1 MINLYSVTNSNYTKN
16 GDATLQPIRCELK
29 LSINGGWSLE
39 LEVPYDKEEKWK
51 LITEGATVRVDL
63 DCVREFTYAQGQSK
77 SPQRFRIY
85 DYRKTLTSVVAIAY
99 PMAMESTQ
107 DALIDNVV
115 MQNKT
120 GSQAM
125 AMLQAFT
132 DKYTLYTDITATGSS
147 SMSNVNLNYAI
158 ASGASGSFIDVWGGE
173 IVYDNLNYKVLSRI
187 GSNNKDTHPVIYGR
201 NMTGIQY
208 EKNDSGLVTRI
219 YPISTDGVRL
229 NGSGYVDSSIASQYP
244 YYHKRYMTA
253 PYQLVID
260 DPTNPS
266 ATAQACYT
274 AFQTVFAQAKTLS
287 VSAMTHAVS
296 AVGDGIPYGAI
307 KKYKSDVAEAV
318 AEFATEN
325 IYHSTLKSKM
335 QTYIKNGIN
344 DKVAGMMSVPEP
356 SYSWHGDYDD
366 GWWYG
371 DNDTF
376 WATNK
381 AYARNEYQ
389 YISKKWSSFDD
400 DGLWEAPKDDTGAWD
415 WYQPQAPAGSGV
427 IYGVRYGNFDR
438 YLAKNEWIYITDNGT
453 LTAYW
458 IDSDGYYDPD
468 ETVAST
474 WTWHG
479 SGAAGDPWWFGAAD
493 ASSEDD
499 YAHDQWVFIDG
510 TLYYFDNNGYY
521 DGQTKMDDYQ
531 WDWCVSGNKYWFGNA
546 ENHEYAAIYL
556 KSQWAKIGSD
566 YYYFDADGY
575 VVDEETMIAMIT
587 SAFLTQM
594 ASLKTTVN
602 AQKDILY
609 ALLYQLMTS
618 WANSQYS
625 DNHIDLPQVTIAVD
639 MIDLSR
645 TNEYKNYQQLER
657 ICLGDT
663 VDCRDSL
670 HGITSEERVIALTY
684 DCIRGYNTAVTIGHT
699 EASLG
704 SVLSSGSSGS
714 SVPSG
719 FDTSAIESALTSQG
733 NSIAALQS
741 GKQDKLTAG
750 DNITIVNNR
759 ISATGGAGLQY
770 WHETATRFY
779 REGVHEGMNADAN
792 YFHEKSFEIG
802 HFQNGNGW
810 TRCMVTRISADSDKV
825 VVGFTSNAHPVIVV
839 ASTGTLNNFQWG
851 WSDDTFQKPYGV
863 SEWGNKDTYPLY
875 TGQYENYFGY
885 AIGTTTYNNET
896 WNVLMIDTYWWNGGT
911 SVQDATV
918 FTFNEYSASN
928 PNVSGAGLALLQ
940 QSHASASTDIV
951 TEIGTQNYTFRY
963 GSEDDDFAYI
973 DDDGNALF
981 KEVTTDAGTLTSQMA
996 AKQDKLIAG
1005 SNVQIGA
1012 DGKTIS
1018 ATDTT
1023 YTAGDNINITSGVIS
1038 TPNEVLIGD
1047 SIPSASLG
1055 ENGNSYYKYTNNTE
1069 TVEEEVTVPTLVDD
1083 QVTHITIT
1091 DFDNYTKLKFNILDN
1106 NGNPRTIT
1114 KVIADLPQNNNPQW
1128 GTYGDIWISN
1138 SYFYLCASRDSTGI
1152 WLKQCG
1158 NVLQELFACY
1168 EVPDYEI
1175 AENYVKVG
1183 DEWHKFA
1190 GSGGGGGGNL
1200 TLLASPPSGSTYFAV
1215 NTNITLSENMNNYDA
1230 IMFVP
1235 AWTTTPSATAFP
1247 PAIYPVAYFKALTD
1261 RAYTY
1266 YGGAGYNDVR
1276 YINDTTVMF
1285 LRNGGEVV
1293 CNAVYGIKY

>member
-229 NGSGYVDSSIASQYP
+229 NGTGYVDSSIASQYP

-287 VSAMTHAVS
+287 VSAMIHAVS

-719 FDTSAIESALTSQG
+719 FDTSAIESALTTQG
-733 NSIAALQS
+733 NSIAALQTN
-741 GKQDKLTAG
+741 KQDKLTAG

-779 REGVHEGMNADAN
+779 REGVHDGLYADDCIETSLTWEN
-792 YFHEKSFEIG
+792 YVAGLINGYEYEKLNDEPAMFGEFGYGLNKKI
-802 HFQNGNGW
+802 
-810 TRCMVTRISADSDKV
+810 
-825 VVGFTSNAHPVIVV
+825 VIVALTENATKWKYRSRESTDNWTPMSNYPSDMWNV
-839 ASTGTLNNFQWG
+839 SFTYNSITWYASIIGVLNGTSSTGTVTNIE
-851 WSDDTFQKPYGV
+851 Y
-863 SEWGNKDTYPLY
+863 
-875 TGQYENYFGY
+875 
-885 AIGTTTYNNET
+885 
-896 WNVLMIDTYWWNGGT
+896 IDTTVMATND
-911 SVQDATV
+911 DA
-918 FTFNEYSASN
+918 
-928 PNVSGAGLALLQ
+928 GAIVLAK
-940 QSHASASTDIV
+940 HFIDVENATDEIDV
-951 TEIGTQNYTFRY
+951 ITEIGTQSYAFKY
-963 GSEDDDFAYI
+963 GNDDDTFTYI
-973 DDDGNALF
+973 DTDGNALF
-981 KEVTTDAGTLTSQMA
+981 NEITTKDGTLSSQMG

-1023 YTAGDNINITSGVIS
+1023 YTAGDNISITSGVIS

-1047 SIPSASLG
+1047 SVPSASLG
-1055 ENGNSYYKYTNNTE
+1055 ENGNTYYKYTNNSE
-1069 TVEEEVTVPTLVDD
+1069 TVEEEITVPTLVDD
-1083 QVTHITIT
+1083 QATHITIT

-1114 KVIADLPQNNNPQW
+1114 KVIADLPQNNDPQW

-1183 DEWHKFA
+1183 DEWHKFVA
-1190 GSGGGGGGNL
+1190 GGGGGGGRL
-1200 TLLASPPSGSTYFAV
+1200 TLLASPPSGSTSFPL
-1215 NTNITLSENMNNYDA
+1215 NTNITLSDNINNYDL
-1230 IMFVP
+1230 IMFCP
-1235 AWTTTPSATAFP
+1235 AYYANPASMAFP
-1247 PAIYPVAYFKALTD
+1247 PTAYPVSYFKALTD
-1261 RAYTY
+1261 RAFTY
-1266 YGGAGYNDVR
+1266 YGGGGYNDVR

-1285 LRNGGEVV
+1285 LRNGGETV
-1293 CNAVYGIKY
+1293 CNAIYGIKL